1 MLQQFCWRAAGG
13 DIMVGFEQ
21 ITDRAQTAR
30 GDCLELLREIPD
42 GSVDMVLTDLPYG
55 TTSAPW
61 DIRIDEFALFREFW
75 RVDKGNAAVLLFGQ
89 FPFACDLIMA
99 ARNRYRY
106 KWVWKKGNMS
116 TGFLNAHKMPLRN
129 HEDIL
134 VFYQALPVYNPQFDY
149 RGSVSRKIR
158 NGTKTAL
165 YRPLPGTTTWECP
178 PDGRRMPM
186 DVVSFPIEKGGHVT
200 SYHNAQKP
208 IELLR
213 YLIRTYT
220 NPGDVVLDCTMGSGS
235 TGVAAEMEKRRFIGI
250 ELDEG
255 FYETAKRRIEDAA
268 RQPGLFDSAPCQTVG
283 KPVQQNLEICT

>member
-1 MLQQFCWRAAGG
+1 MLQQFYWRAGGG

-30 GDCLELLREIPD
+30 GDCLELLREIPP

-55 TTSAPW
+55 NTNAPW
-61 DIRIDEFALFREFW
+61 DVRIDEHALFKEFW

-149 RGSVSRKIR
+149 REVTSKKIR
-158 NGTKTAL
+158 HDTRTTL
-165 YRPLPGTTTWECP
+165 YRPLSGTTTWTCP

-186 DVVSFPIEKGGHVT
+186 DVISFPIERNPSIT
-200 SYHNAQKP
+200 QYHPTQKP
-208 IELLR
+208 TELLR
-213 YLIRTYT
+213 YMIRTYT

-235 TGVAAEMEKRRFIGI
+235 TGVAAEKEGRRFIGI
-250 ELDEG
+250 ELDDG
-255 FYETAKRRIEDAA
+255 FYEIAKSRIKEAA
-268 RQPGLFDSAPCQTVG
+268 RQPGLFDEKRDTEEG
-283 KPVQQNLEICT
+283 EPVQQSLEICP

>member
-1 MLQQFCWRAAGG
+1 M
-13 DIMVGFEQ
+13 MVGFEQ

-55 TTSAPW
+55 NTEASW
-61 DIRIDEFALFREFW
+61 DVRIDEFALFKNLW

-106 KWVWKKGNMS
+106 KWVWKKGDMS

-149 RGSVSRKIR
+149 REFKPRMIR

-165 YRPLPGTTTWECP
+165 YKPLPGTTTWECP

-186 DVVSFPIEKGGHVT
+186 DVISFPIERNPST
-200 SYHNAQKP
+200 TQYHPTQKP

-220 NPGDVVLDCTMGSGS
+220 TPGDVVLDCTMGSGS

-255 FYETAKRRIEDAA
+255 FYGTAKRRIEDAA
-268 RQPGLFDSAPCQTVG
+268 RQPGLFDSELCQAVG